1 MKKVHGRHWC
11 KFCHK
16 KNENEE
22 DENFLLHFF
31 NTVLHFF
38 KQYIKPNKD
47 PLLIICRSVKKSRKL
62 VLDTSQVMKK
72 YEKTASYFETDF
84 NYASDTHRSNS
95 KL

>member
-1 MKKVHGRHWC
+1 MKI
-11 KFCHK
+11 
-16 KNENEE
+16 
-22 DENFLLHFF
+22 FF
-31 NTVLHFF
+31 FIFSIQFF
-38 KQYIKPNKD
+38 ISLNDIMSIQD